1 MRLIHAFSQVVFV
14 RKSTKADVSG
24 IKIVGF
30 LHPAQELKSSIIS
43 SLQVFEGLSLESQ
56 PVYAKP

>member
-1 MRLIHAFSQVVFV
+1 MSLIPAFSQVVFV
-14 RKSTKADVSG
+14 RKAQKSAVSRL
-24 IKIVGF
+24 KIVGF